1 MNPCRTLP
9 IALLALMP
17 LAVRAA
23 TIEMHVNGLV
33 CAFCAQGIEKKL
45 RKLPATARSGKFR
58 AWRHVRFRIA
68 EIERVTPPPGGTHTA
83 PRGRRHCMDVPAG
96 RPHHAHRVRAASH
109 QAARGVLLRLP
120 RARHLSLRHVTPHR
134 AGSARTDRRGSVTL
148 TALSSRMRCSQC
160 GKKVAEVVA
169 VARPRP
175 RGGRRSPPRSHHEPR
190 TRPQRVT
197 QQMA

>member
-83 PRGRRHCMDVPAG
+83 PRGRRHCMDVPAH
-96 RPHHAHRVRAASH
+96 RPHHAHRARAASH
-109 QAARGVLLRLP
+109 QAARGVLRRLP

-134 AGSARTDRRGSVTL
+134 AGSARTDRRGVRNTDSALEPDALL
-148 TALSSRMRCSQC
+148 TVR
-160 GKKVAEVVA
+160 EE
-169 VARPRP
+169 
-175 RGGRRSPPRSHHEPR
+175 GRRSGGGRSPKAAR
-190 TRPQRVT
+190 GPTVSAALAP
-197 QQMA
+197 